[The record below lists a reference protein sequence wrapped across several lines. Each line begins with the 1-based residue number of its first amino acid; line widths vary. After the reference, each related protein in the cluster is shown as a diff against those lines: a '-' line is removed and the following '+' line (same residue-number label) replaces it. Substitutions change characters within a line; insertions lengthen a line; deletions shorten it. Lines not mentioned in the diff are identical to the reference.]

1 MIPLLYLCPVSDQAR
16 RGPKCDVCQ
25 LTPCPSPPPWQPVVE
40 TICDLTESRAT
51 SCPVTPKTPSPL
63 LHVTQTII
71 TVRAPMSQ
79 EGIIFVC
86 LACHLYMFCAA
97 TPSLSGNRC
106 TYTHTPLLLS
116 PSDFSS
122 LTFVWPGKTRTC
134 AERH

>member
-1 MIPLLYLCPVSDQAR
+1 MIPLLHLCPVSDQAR

-25 LTPCPSPPPWQPVVE
+25 LTPRPSPSPWQPVVE

-122 LTFVWPGKTRTC
+122 LAFVWPGKTRTC